1 MSPPFEDLTN
11 AFIASPRGMSGCHL
25 RHCRAGGRG
34 AGHTIFPQAIERV
47 CNLLCRTFRY
57 AVTKFE
63 MAEGQ
68 SKRGGNRII
77 AHSGIRHLD
86 PAARWQTNVWPV
98 QVGQERA
105 VAAGVPTEKIEKT
118 SNRFGA

>member
-25 RHCRAGGRG
+25 RHFRAGGRR

-63 MAEGQ
+63 VAERQ
-68 SKRGGNRII
+68 SKRTGNWII
-77 AHSGIRHLD
+77 PHSGVRYLV
-86 PAARWQTNVWPV
+86 PADCGQTNVWPV

-105 VAAGVPTEKIEKT
+105 VSAGVPAEKI
-118 SNRFGA
+118 